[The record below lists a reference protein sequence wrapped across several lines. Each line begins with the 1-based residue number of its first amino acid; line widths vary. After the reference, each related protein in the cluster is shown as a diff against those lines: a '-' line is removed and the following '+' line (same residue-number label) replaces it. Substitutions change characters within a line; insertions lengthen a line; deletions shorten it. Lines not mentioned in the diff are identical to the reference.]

1 MTPERGLTLAL
12 VTALSLA
19 LLAGVAVPNGDGVV
33 AASHGPED
41 GNYTV
46 VPLGDRSPG
55 ATDVRYGQRVVA
67 EAGVDLETLEETTA
81 TY

>member
-1 MTPERGLTLAL
+1 MTPERGLALAL
-12 VTALSLA
+12 VAALSLA

-46 VPLGDRSPG
+46 MPLDDRSPG
-55 ATDVRYGQRVVA
+55 ATNVEYGQLPA
-67 EAGVDLETLEETTA
+67 S
-81 TY
+81 